1 MGDGR
6 SRSSPISAWVSW
18 ISQAWPVGIR
28 VAWGRLSWQ
37 ALAGKLT
44 LPSLFL
50 TESLPQPAGRR
61 NHPEVLIEL
70 SQGCQEA
77 QKTDVSPSSCG

>member
-1 MGDGR
+1 MAGATAAPFLHGFPGSHR
-6 SRSSPISAWVSW
+6 PGQWES
-18 ISQAWPVGIR
+18 R
-28 VAWGRLSWQ
+28 VAWGQLSWQ
-37 ALAGKLT
+37 ALAGKLA
-44 LPSLFL
+44 LPSPFL

-70 SQGCQEA
+70 SQGCREA